1 MKKKFICTLIAF
13 SAVLTGCGNTAELS
27 ADQAKVP
34 LVQAQPTVKPGEAA
48 ALTDSSESV
57 SELSL
62 DMEAEEIVREKGFVK
77 ETRELGNDE
86 KERLVSSFNEL
97 MDSDGVMIK
106 TSEMEM
112 AFNQDASITYG
123 AVYGNDNSLV
133 YSMYTDDAGSYL
145 KVSEGEGVEFYSKNY
160 RLNDMPVPRNVL
172 EEYGKVIRL
181 DMKGF
186 DECKSILRRHMFELQ
201 STECLRLFN
210 CARYERLIYN
220 CSNRAMI
227 TESLARYYLYDYFS
241 SRAENNV
248 YPDELRETVQGWEIV
263 IGRQYF
269 TAGIEMIWK
278 HILSILNSPSTFV
291 EWSNQAVKEQ
301 TILNL
306 DSLVRDLLP
315 ECFFD

>member
-145 KVSEGEGVEFYSKNY
+145 KVSEGEGYHIYYAPDTAE
-160 RLNDMPVPRNVL
+160 
-172 EEYGKVIRL
+172 
-181 DMKGF
+181 GF
-186 DECKSILRRHMFELQ
+186 
-201 STECLRLFN
+201 
-210 CARYERLIYN
+210 
-220 CSNRAMI
+220 
-227 TESLARYYLYDYFS
+227 
-241 SRAENNV
+241 
-248 YPDELRETVQGWEIV
+248 TVSMGN
-263 IGRQYF
+263 G
-269 TAGIEMIWK
+269 
-278 HILSILNSPSTFV
+278 
-291 EWSNQAVKEQ
+291 AVKE
-301 TILNL
+301 
-306 DSLVRDLLP
+306 DSLEFVGVFTDEESYDVVKAEVTYDDGTSQGMYL
-315 ECFFD
+315 FFDRLENFIGYTYNIESVASENDIAVCSRWDSSRPSEFENFEDVVTYADLTVKMTEALSRA